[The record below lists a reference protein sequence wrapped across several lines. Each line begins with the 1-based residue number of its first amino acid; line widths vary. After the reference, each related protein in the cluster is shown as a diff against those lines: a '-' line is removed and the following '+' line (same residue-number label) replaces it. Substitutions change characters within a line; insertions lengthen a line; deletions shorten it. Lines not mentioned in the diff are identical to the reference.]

1 MENLGLVLCWP
12 AIQVQSVRR
21 TNRNM
26 FYEYVISNGYA
37 ILNTT
42 IGNKPTLAYEKD
54 NDKKMGTG
62 TGGIFGSGIG
72 SSK

>member
-12 AIQVQSVRR
+12 AIQIQSVRT
-21 TNRNM
+21 TNRNT
-26 FYEYVISNGYA
+26 FYEYVMSNGYA

-54 NDKKMGTG
+54 NDKKNGHRNRRNC
-62 TGGIFGSGIG
+62 GSGIG
-72 SSK
+72 SGE